1 MVVVTDGRATSGGV
15 RPVETARNAAAYVG
29 TLGVASVV
37 VDAEEGMIRLG
48 LAAVIAERMGALAL
62 SLEELDAGS
71 VSGVVRAL
79 TARRVA

>member
-1 MVVVTDGRATSGGV
+1 
-15 RPVETARNAAAYVG
+15 
-29 TLGVASVV
+29 
-37 VDAEEGMIRLG
+37 
-48 LAAVIAERMGALAL
+48 MGALAL